1 MITGSLTLFT
11 SKDREQLAIWQVA
24 EKSEEHQA
32 NQQNMLLTI
41 IAFIFWRGVGIS
53 LAPLPSKNLI

>member
-11 SKDREQLAIWQVA
+11 SKDCEQLAIWQVA
-24 EKSEEHQA
+24 EKSEDHQA

-41 IAFIFWRGVGIS
+41 IAIFWRGVGIS